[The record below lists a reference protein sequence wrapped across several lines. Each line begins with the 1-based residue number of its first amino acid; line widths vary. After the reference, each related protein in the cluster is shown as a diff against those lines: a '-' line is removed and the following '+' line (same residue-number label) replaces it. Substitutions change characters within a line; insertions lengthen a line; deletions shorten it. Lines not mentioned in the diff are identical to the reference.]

1 MGTIRWSLFKKSCAV
16 ARILALNPPFRGMS
30 TIVNVLQR
38 VGPQEPN
45 DVADVRVVQRL
56 IAMAG
61 RGSSVSRI
69 GLPAVTGSFD
79 AATGFWI
86 YHLQNVQRR
95 SHPQQIVDGIV
106 SPARGSTYSGND
118 YWVIVMLNGLAKEK
132 SPGEYAALLCSG
144 GV

>member
-1 MGTIRWSLFKKSCAV
+1 M

-38 VGPQEPN
+38 VGPEEPN
-45 DVADVRVVQRL
+45 DMADVRVVQRL

-61 RGSSVSRI
+61 RGSRASRI

-106 SPARGSTYSGND
+106 SPARGATYAGND
-118 YWVIVMLNGLAKEK
+118 HWAIVMLNSLAKDK
-132 SPGEYAALLCSG
+132 NPVEYAAFLNSG

>member
-1 MGTIRWSLFKKSCAV
+1 M

-38 VGPQEPN
+38 VGPDEPN
-45 DVADVRVVQRL
+45 DAADVGVVQRL
-56 IAMAG
+56 MAMAG
-61 RGSSVSRI
+61 RGTRGSRI
-69 GLPAVTGSFD
+69 GMPAVTGSFD

-86 YHLQNVQRR
+86 YHLQNMQRR

-106 SPARGSTYSGND
+106 SPARGATYAGND
-118 YWVIVMLNGLAKEK
+118 NWAIVMLNVLAKGN
-132 SPGEYAALLCSG
+132 SPGEYAALLSSG